1 MTKIIFEFDNISI
14 EAELNDSPTS
24 KDLINLLPLEG
35 ISQIWGEEI
44 YFSTSINKENDD
56 WAKETVELGDI
67 AFWPPGNAICLFFG
81 KTPVSQ
87 GDEIRPASPTNVM
100 GKIVGDLEILKT
112 VNSGDKVKVIVA

>member
-1 MTKIIFEFDNISI
+1 MTKIIFEFENISI

-67 AFWPPGNAICLFFG
+67 AFWPPGIAICLFFG

>member
-1 MTKIIFEFDNISI
+1 MTKIIFEFENISI

-24 KDLINLLPLEG
+24 KELINLIPLEG